1 MVKARRFTGVKTK
14 PSVLESLPQFQP
26 ETNFDIDHIEPATGE
41 YRAFSATRQAELS
54 QILNERIRPHLQKF
68 EQKEQEA
75 RLKRFLKAALSAI
88 ATYEHQREE
97 QASFDRDEARKIVLA
112 AHTAVWD
119 ARCALLSLAKDR
131 HLSRFLER
139 LFVHQKA
146 EIASS
151 ETSAL
156 RRRDAKKDLA
166 RQIEESEKSL
176 CSYRAFNPNIVAD
189 QLSRLEPCLMLAAER
204 LLFQPGD
211 IQRDEIA
218 RTFTDMMVSAWMEAT
233 GKIPS
238 YAKPSPRS
246 RNPSPFALLLSS
258 VNKGF
263 LQPAYQ
269 SKNNFRD
276 YASASIKQLK
286 SDFPDRC

>member
-26 ETNFDIDHIEPATGE
+26 ETNFDIDHIEPETGE

-146 EIASS
+146 EIRIK
-151 ETSAL
+151 TTGC
-156 RRRDAKKDLA
+156 
-166 RQIEESEKSL
+166 EERFSQANRGE
-176 CSYRAFNPNIVAD
+176 RENVA
-189 QLSRLEPCLMLAAER
+189 
-204 LLFQPGD
+204 
-211 IQRDEIA
+211 
-218 RTFTDMMVSAWMEAT
+218 
-233 GKIPS
+233 
-238 YAKPSPRS
+238 
-246 RNPSPFALLLSS
+246 
-258 VNKGF
+258 
-263 LQPAYQ
+263 
-269 SKNNFRD
+269 
-276 YASASIKQLK
+276 
-286 SDFPDRC
+286 

>member
-1 MVKARRFTGVKTK
+1 MVKARRFSGVKTK

-26 ETNFDIDHIEPATGE
+26 ETNFDIDHIEPETGE

-54 QILNERIRPHLQKF
+54 QILNERIWPHLQKF
-68 EQKEQEA
+68 EQKGQEA

-97 QASFDRDEARKIVLA
+97 QASFDRVEARKIVLA
-112 AHTAVWD
+112 AHMAVWD
-119 ARCALLSLAKDR
+119 ARSALLGLAKDR

-139 LFVHQKA
+139 VFTHQKA
-146 EIASS
+146 KIASP

-156 RRRDAKKDLA
+156 RQRDVKKDLA

-176 CSYRAFNPNIVAD
+176 RSYRALNPNTVAD

-211 IQRDEIA
+211 MQRDYIA
-218 RTFTDMMVSAWMEAT
+218 RTFTDMMASAWMEAT
-233 GKIPS
+233 EKIPS
-238 YAKPSPRS
+238 YAKPSLRS
-246 RNPSPFALLLSS
+246 RNPSPFTSLLDSI
-258 VNKGF
+258 NKGF
-263 LQPAYQ
+263 LRTAYQ

-276 YASASIKQLK
+276 YASASIKQLRRN
-286 SDFPDRC
+286 FPDRC

>member
-26 ETNFDIDHIEPATGE
+26 ETNFDIDHIEPETGE

-75 RLKRFLKAALSAI
+75 RLKRFLKAALSAL

-151 ETSAL
+151 SAL
-156 RRRDAKKDLA
+156 RQPDAKKDLA

-176 CSYRAFNPNIVAD
+176 RSYRTLNPNTVAD
-189 QLSRLEPCLMLAAER
+189 QLSRLEPCLKLAAER

-211 IQRDEIA
+211 IQRDDIA
-218 RTFTDMMVSAWMEAT
+218 RTFTDMMASAWMEAT

-246 RNPSPFALLLSS
+246 RNPSPFASLLDSI
-258 VNKGF
+258 NKGF
-263 LQPAYQ
+263 LRAAYQ

-276 YASASIKQLK
+276 YASASIKQLRA
-286 SDFPDRC
+286 DFPDRC

>member
-1 MVKARRFTGVKTK
+1 MVKARRFSGVKTK
-14 PSVLESLPQFQP
+14 PAVLESLPQFQP
-26 ETNFDIDHIEPATGE
+26 ETNFDIDHIEAETGE

-54 QILNERIRPHLQKF
+54 QILDERIRPHLQKF
-68 EQKEQEA
+68 EQEV
-75 RLKRFLKAALSAI
+75 RLKRFLSAALSAI

-97 QASFDRDEARKIVLA
+97 QASFDRVEARKIVLA
-112 AHTAVWD
+112 AHMAVWD

-139 LFVHQKA
+139 VFVHQKA
-146 EIASS
+146 KIGSS

-156 RRRDAKKDLA
+156 RQRDAKKDLA

-176 CSYRAFNPNIVAD
+176 RSYRALNPNTVAD

-211 IQRDEIA
+211 MQRDDIA
-218 RTFTDMMVSAWMEAT
+218 RTFTDMMATAWMEAT

-246 RNPSPFALLLSS
+246 RNPSPFASLLDSI
-258 VNKGF
+258 NKGF
-263 LQPAYQ
+263 LQAAYQ

-276 YASASIKQLK
+276 HASASIKQLRRN
-286 SDFPDRC
+286 FPDRC